1 MSSATSQPSEA
12 HREVGL
18 ERLDR
23 GRYRVRNARGGE
35 MTIGHGEDADFTPV
49 ELLLAAIAGCSAIDV
64 DFIVS
69 KRAEAERF
77 VVTSS
82 GEKAKDAGGGNLM
95 SELTVDFDLAFADD
109 EAGRAADEVV
119 DRSIRQ
125 AHDRLCTVSRT
136 VTEGAPVT
144 MRRR

>member
-1 MSSATSQPSEA
+1 MSSQHPSTDA
-12 HREVGL
+12 HREVRL
-18 ERLDR
+18 ERTGR
-23 GRYRVRNARGGE
+23 GRYRVTNARGGE

-49 ELLLAAIAGCSAIDV
+49 ELLLAAIAGCSAVDV

-95 SELTVDFDLAFADD
+95 AGLTVDFDLAFAED
-109 EAGRAADEVV
+109 EAGRAADAVV